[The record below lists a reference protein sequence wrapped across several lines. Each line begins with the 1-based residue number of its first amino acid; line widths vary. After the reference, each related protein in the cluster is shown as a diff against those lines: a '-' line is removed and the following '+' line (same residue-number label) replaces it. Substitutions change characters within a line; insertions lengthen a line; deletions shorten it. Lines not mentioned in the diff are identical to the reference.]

1 MNALFMHLFDFL
13 ITIYY
18 LKKSITIDFGFY
30 IYKDSDA
37 IAVFVNK
44 TMTLL

>member
-1 MNALFMHLFDFL
+1 MHLFDFL
-13 ITIYY
+13 ITIHY

-37 IAVFVNK
+37 IAIFVNK